1 MQLLMLAISSRVV
14 ATEGRAREIT
24 DYRIRKNKDLAA
36 AKANRGSLEQMLSNL
51 KESGESQ
58 TFPLVIKGDVKGS
71 VEAIIGAL
79 DAIGNDEVSA
89 QILHSGVGG
98 VTESDVTLAAASGAP
113 IIAFNVRANAQ
124 AKQAAEQKGVE
135 IRYYNIIY
143 DLTDDVKA
151 AMSGMLRPRGP

>member
-1 MQLLMLAISSRVV
+1 MTKARKSKKPSRPNRSRFSVSRAAPDAGDLLAVV
-14 ATEGRAREIT
+14 ETEGRAREIC

-36 AKANRGSLEQMLSNL
+36 AKANRGSLEQMLNQL
-51 KESGESQ
+51 KTSDAQ

-79 DAIGNDEVSA
+79 DNIGNEEVSA

-113 IIAFNVRANAQ
+113 IIAFKRSCQCPGQTGRRA
-124 AKQAAEQKGVE
+124 EG
-135 IRYYNIIY
+135 R
-143 DLTDDVKA
+143 
-151 AMSGMLRPRGP
+151 